1 VRRKAFKKFLEES
14 CGLIGINTIPCNPK
28 HDLSMEKLVDFVKNE
43 PLIAD
48 SNLHMQI
55 AMRFDIA
62 IEALATKPKGG
73 TDLEAAHT
81 DGWRRGMVDGLMYAM
96 DGFIMPAFDQ
106 GWIMLRG
113 RADEIYSLV

>member
-1 VRRKAFKKFLEES
+1 
-14 CGLIGINTIPCNPK
+14 
-28 HDLSMEKLVDFVKNE
+28 MEKLVDFVKNE

-62 IEALATKPKGG
+62 IEALATKPK
-73 TDLEAAHT
+73 